1 MGMRIL
7 KKVLRVFCFILLGL
21 GALFVVLLMVAGW
34 YGGVGPF
41 DSFYVSRLVDRN
53 AEEPEGGI
61 VFYGA
66 SNFTRW
72 KEVSSDLAPYHII
85 NNGFG
90 GSDDK
95 RLVKYADKLLFPYEP
110 EIVFF
115 QTGSNDYLNL
125 QGTDEEKIR
134 VCMDYKTKMF
144 EGFHRKMPD
153 AKFVVMSGLL
163 LPGRSEFT
171 DLTIAI
177 NEELERYCDSTGY
190 MYFIDAND
198 MTYDGAEFDTSLFVK
213 DGIHLNRE
221 GQQEWASRMLPV
233 LEELQPAE

>member
-1 MGMRIL
+1 MDMRIL

-21 GALFVVLLMVAGW
+21 GVLFVVFLMIAGW
-34 YGGVGPF
+34 HSGVGPF
-41 DSFYVSRLVDRN
+41 DSFYVSRLVERN
-53 AEEPEGGI
+53 TGEPEGGI

-72 KEVSSDLAPYHII
+72 TEVNSDLAPYHII

-95 RLVKYADKLLFPYEP
+95 RLVKYADRLLFPYDP
-110 EIVFF
+110 GIVFF

-125 QGTDEEKIR
+125 SGTDEEKVRI
-134 VCMDYKTKMF
+134 CMDYKIKMF
-144 EGFHRKMPD
+144 EDFHKKMPG

-171 DLTIAI
+171 GLTIAI
-177 NEELERYCDSTGY
+177 NEELKRYCDSVSY

-198 MTYDGAEFDTSLFVK
+198 MTYDGAEFDASLFVK

-221 GQQEWASRMLPV
+221 GQKAWASRMLPI